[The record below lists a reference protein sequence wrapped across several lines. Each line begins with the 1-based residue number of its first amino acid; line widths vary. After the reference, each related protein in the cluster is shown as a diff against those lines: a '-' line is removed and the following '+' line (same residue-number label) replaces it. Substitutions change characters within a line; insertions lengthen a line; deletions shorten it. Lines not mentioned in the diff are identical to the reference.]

1 MTTYIIDD
9 DDDDDNIHDRINFIA
24 SPLLCSTAG
33 ATASSVFVT
42 TRRDYALETCASC
55 QGSPFAAAPTG
66 TKVSTSGLYRAS
78 NETSAFVAGVE
89 NFALSVSHGALA
101 KGGYDE
107 DPARYGASAN
117 LDGAL
122 LDVDGK
128 VLKSFP
134 ASSSSSSSSGAA
146 DQITVAELLEAA
158 GAPALCATLDACEA
172 EGSDG
177 SRYAGAVLSVEVRYS
192 NRRGLGRSGDDGAEP
207 PFLGPFLA
215 GLGFSDDF
223 GESGALFGLGGDL
236 RYRYR
241 AKLLPAV
248 DPAVRSTFAPVLASS
263 SSVAAP
269 GVAAAAGKARVR
281 TTSYGLTVAFS
292 VTGRVSRV
300 SLSKAWV
307 SVVAALVVF
316 AYLSSAIFGFAL
328 RRLVFLC
335 DTNVRNGR
343 FVDLSIGFP
352 EGKRFTSKE
361 LSNALSTP
369 VSVS

>member
-1 MTTYIIDD
+1 MTAKIIDD
-9 DDDDDNIHDRINFIA
+9 DDDKFIA

-134 ASSSSSSSSGAA
+134 ASSSSSSSGAA

-172 EGSDG
+172 EGSP
-177 SRYAGAVLSVEVRYS
+177 AGGRW
-192 NRRGLGRSGDDGAEP
+192 LG
-207 PFLGPFLA
+207 
-215 GLGFSDDF
+215 
-223 GESGALFGLGGDL
+223 
-236 RYRYR
+236 
-241 AKLLPAV
+241 
-248 DPAVRSTFAPVLASS
+248 
-263 SSVAAP
+263 
-269 GVAAAAGKARVR
+269 
-281 TTSYGLTVAFS
+281 
-292 VTGRVSRV
+292 
-300 SLSKAWV
+300 
-307 SVVAALVVF
+307 
-316 AYLSSAIFGFAL
+316 
-328 RRLVFLC
+328 
-335 DTNVRNGR
+335 
-343 FVDLSIGFP
+343 
-352 EGKRFTSKE
+352 
-361 LSNALSTP
+361 
-369 VSVS
+369 